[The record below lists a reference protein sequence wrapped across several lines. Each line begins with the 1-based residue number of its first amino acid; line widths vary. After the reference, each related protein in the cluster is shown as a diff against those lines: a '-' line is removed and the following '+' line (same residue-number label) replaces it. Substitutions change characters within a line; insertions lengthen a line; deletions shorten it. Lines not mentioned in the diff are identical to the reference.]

1 MKIGL
6 CQMNTQDDKARNLEM
21 AETAID
27 QLAAQGADLVVLPEM
42 FNFLGLDEDKIINA
56 EPIPGPSIDRLQQK
70 AKEKKIFLHCGSILE
85 KEGDRIF
92 NATVVFNREGKRVAF
107 YRKIHLFDVEIP
119 GGIVYKESAVV
130 TPGREIVTFDCEGV
144 TVGLSI
150 CYDLRF
156 PELYRSLVDRG
167 ALLILIPAAFT
178 LMTGKDHWEP
188 LIRARAI
195 ENVCYVAAC
204 GQWGSHPVG
213 NQCYGHSMVV
223 NPWGTVLAQARDGVT
238 TVFAELDFDYLH
250 EVRAKLPALQHRRR
264 DIFGDFSQ
272 VK

>member
-6 CQMNTQDDKARNLEM
+6 CQMNTQDKKAKNLQA
-21 AETAID
+21 AEAAID
-27 QLAAQGADLVVLPEM
+27 KLAAQGADLVVLPEM
-42 FNFLGLDEDKIINA
+42 FHFLGPDEEKITNA
-56 EPIPGPSIDRLQQK
+56 ELIPGPSIDRLQRK
-70 AKEKKIFLHCGSILE
+70 AKEKGIFVHCGSILE
-85 KEGDRIF
+85 KNGDKIY
-92 NATVVFNREGKRVAF
+92 NASVVFNRQGERVAF

-130 TPGREIVTFDCEGV
+130 TSGKDIMTFNCEGI

-156 PELYRSLVDRG
+156 PELYRRLADRG
-167 ALLILIPAAFT
+167 VSLILIPAAFT

-204 GQWGSHPVG
+204 GQWGFHPVN

-223 NPWGTVLAQARDGVT
+223 NPWGMLIAQARDGET
-238 TVFAELDFDYLH
+238 TVLAELDFEYMH
-250 EVRAKLPALQHRRR
+250 SVREKLPALQHRRK
-264 DIFGDFSQ
+264 DLLG
-272 VK
+272 

>member
-6 CQMNTQDDKARNLEM
+6 VQMNTQNDKARNQQA
-21 AETAID
+21 AEAAINS
-27 QLAAQGADLVVLPEM
+27 LADQGADLVMLPEM
-42 FNFLGLDEDKIINA
+42 YNFLGLDEEKLLNA
-56 EPIPGPSIDRLQQK
+56 EPIPGPSIDRLQRK
-70 AKEKKIFLHCGSILE
+70 AKEKGIFLHCGSILE
-85 KEGDRIF
+85 KEGDKF
-92 NATVVFNREGKRVAF
+92 YNATVVFNRRGERVAF

-130 TPGREIVTFDCEGV
+130 TPGKEIVTFDCEGT

-156 PELYRSLVDRG
+156 PEFYRRLADRG
-167 ALLILIPAAFT
+167 SSLILIPAAFT

-204 GQWGSHPVG
+204 AQWGFYPAN

-223 NPWGTVLAQARDGVT
+223 NPWGTIISQARDGE
-238 TVFAELDFDYLH
+238 TVVLADLDFDYMDSI
-250 EVRAKLPALQHRRR
+250 RAKLPALNHRRR
-264 DIFGDFSQ
+264 DLFG
-272 VK
+272 

>member
-6 CQMNTQDDKARNLEM
+6 CQMNTQDKKAKNLEA
-21 AETAID
+21 AEAAINK
-27 QLAAQGADLVVLPEM
+27 LAAQGADLVVLPEM
-42 FNFLGLDEDKIINA
+42 FHFLGPDEEKIANA
-56 EPIPGPSIDRLQQK
+56 EPIPGPSIDRLQRK
-70 AKEKKIFLHCGSILE
+70 AKEKGIFVHCGSILE
-85 KEGDRIF
+85 KDGNKIF
-92 NATVVFNREGKRVAF
+92 NASVVFNRQGERVAF

-130 TPGREIVTFDCEGV
+130 TPGKDIMTFNCEGI

-156 PELYRSLVDRG
+156 PELYRRLADRG
-167 ALLILIPAAFT
+167 VSLILIPAAFT

-204 GQWGSHPVG
+204 GQWGFHPIN

-223 NPWGTVLAQARDGVT
+223 NPWGMIIAQARDGEA
-238 TVFAELDFDYLH
+238 TVLAELDFEYMH
-250 EVRAKLPALQHRRR
+250 SVREKLPALQHRRK
-264 DIFGDFSQ
+264 DLFG
-272 VK
+272 

>member
-6 CQMNTQDDKARNLEM
+6 CQMNTQDKKAKNLEA
-21 AETAID
+21 AEAAID
-27 QLAAQGADLVVLPEM
+27 KLAAQGADLVVLPEM
-42 FNFLGLDEDKIINA
+42 FHFLGPDEEKITNA
-56 EPIPGPSIDRLQQK
+56 EPVPGPSIDRLQRK
-70 AKEKKIFLHCGSILE
+70 AKEKRIFVHCGSILE
-85 KEGDRIF
+85 KDGNKIY
-92 NATVVFNREGKRVAF
+92 NASVVFNRQGERVAF

-130 TPGREIVTFDCEGV
+130 TPGKDIMTFNCEGI

-156 PELYRSLVDRG
+156 PELYRRLADRG
-167 ALLILIPAAFT
+167 VSLILIPAAFT

-204 GQWGSHPVG
+204 GQWGFHPVN

-223 NPWGTVLAQARDGVT
+223 NPWGMIIAQARDGET
-238 TVFAELDFDYLH
+238 TVLAELDFEYMH
-250 EVRAKLPALQHRRR
+250 SVREKLPALQHRRK
-264 DIFGDFSQ
+264 DLFG
-272 VK
+272 

>member
-6 CQMNTQDDKARNLEM
+6 VQMNTQNDKVRNQEA
-21 AETAID
+21 AEAAINR
-27 QLAAQGADLVVLPEM
+27 LADQGADLVMLPEM
-42 FNFLGLDEDKIINA
+42 YNFLGLDEEKLLNA
-56 EPIPGPSIDRLQQK
+56 EPIPGPSIDRLQRK
-70 AKEKKIFLHCGSILE
+70 AREKGIFLHCGSILE
-85 KEGDRIF
+85 KDGDKIY
-92 NATVVFNREGKRVAF
+92 NATVVFNRRGERVAF

-130 TPGREIVTFDCEGV
+130 TPGKEIVTFDCEGV

-156 PELYRSLVDRG
+156 PELYRKLAERG
-167 ALLILIPAAFT
+167 SSLILIPAAFT

-188 LIRARAI
+188 LIKARAI

-204 GQWGSHPVG
+204 GQWGFHPAN

-223 NPWGTVLAQARDGVT
+223 NPWGMIISQGRDGESLVLAD
-238 TVFAELDFDYLH
+238 LDFDYMH
-250 EVRAKLPALQHRRR
+250 SVREKLPALNHRRR
-264 DIFGDFSQ
+264 DLFG
-272 VK
+272 

>member
-6 CQMNTQDDKARNLEM
+6 CQMNTQDKKSKNVEA
-21 AETAID
+21 AEAAID
-27 QLAAQGADLVVLPEM
+27 RLASQGADLVVLPEM
-42 FNFLGLDEDKIINA
+42 FHFLGPDEEKPVNA
-56 EPIPGPSIDRLQQK
+56 EPIPGPTIDRLQKK

-85 KEGDRIF
+85 KDGNKIY
-92 NATVVFNREGKRVAF
+92 NATVVFDRQGKRVAF
-107 YRKIHLFDVEIP
+107 YRKIHLFDVEIH

-130 TPGREIVTFDCEGV
+130 TPGKDIVAFDCEGV

-156 PELYRSLVDRG
+156 PELYRRLADRG
-167 ALLILIPAAFT
+167 ASLILIPAAFT

-204 GQWGSHPVG
+204 GQWGFHPPV
-213 NQCYGHSMVV
+213 NQCWGHSMVV
-223 NPWGTVLAQARDGVT
+223 NPWGAVIAQARDGET
-238 TVFAELDFDYLH
+238 TVLAEIDFEYMRS
-250 EVRAKLPALQHRRR
+250 VREKLPALQHRRK
-264 DIFGDFSQ
+264 DIFAGH
-272 VK
+272 